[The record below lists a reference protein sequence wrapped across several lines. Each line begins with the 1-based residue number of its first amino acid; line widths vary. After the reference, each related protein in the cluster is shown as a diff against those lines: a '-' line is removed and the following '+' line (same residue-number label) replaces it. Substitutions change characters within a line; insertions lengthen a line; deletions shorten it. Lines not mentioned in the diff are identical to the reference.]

1 MARLAHLR
9 PNLVWETH
17 DDGAHETTQEG
28 LLADNEGYAP
38 VIEAVKYLRR
48 KTRAR
53 GFKWAGVCFGG
64 GASDETFITVRL
76 ASAALPPERSLH
88 RYCTFYTDI
97 PSVAKMLEEDDGR
110 EANPSSWGAH
120 HDTYYS
126 HPSVRDHVAL
136 RITAKGRDAL
146 AKRRGTPAALR
157 VLALLADT
165 PSLPQFVIEGEFGI
179 GHAVL
184 SPLLD
189 AGLISA
195 AIETKPH
202 RPIARSYADEDFDL
216 EYQHREMLR
225 RGRPYR

>member
-17 DDGAHETTQEG
+17 DDGAFVTTPEE
-28 LLADNEGYAP
+28 LIADNAGYTP
-38 VIEAVKYLRR
+38 VIEAVKFLRR
-48 KTRAR
+48 KTGAR

-76 ASAALPPERSLH
+76 ASTALPPERSLH

-97 PSVAKMLEEDDGR
+97 PSIARSLEDDDDGR
-110 EANPSSWGAH
+110 EENPSSRGALYAA
-120 HDTYYS
+120 YYN
-126 HPSVRDHVAL
+126 HPSVRDHVAV
-136 RITAKGRDAL
+136 RITAKGRTAL
-146 AKRRGTPAALR
+146 AKRRGTPTALR
-157 VLALLADT
+157 LLTLLADGH
-165 PSLPQFVIEGEFGI
+165 SLPQFVVEGEFGI

-184 SPLLD
+184 SSLLE

-195 AIETKPH
+195 AIETKP
-202 RPIARSYADEDFDL
+202 ARSHAPEYTDNDFNL

-225 RGRPYR
+225 RRR